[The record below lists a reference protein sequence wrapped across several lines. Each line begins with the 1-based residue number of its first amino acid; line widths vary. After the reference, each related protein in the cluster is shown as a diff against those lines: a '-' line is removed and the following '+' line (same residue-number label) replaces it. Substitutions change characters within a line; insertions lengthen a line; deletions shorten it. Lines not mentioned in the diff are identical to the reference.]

1 MNDFYYPVIGKEIH
15 LATVKV
21 SLIVVTFS
29 YSITQLWEKQNL
41 INVIWQTCAFRVV
54 KMKED
59 WIKINMLQKL
69 TFRTL
74 S

>member
-15 LATVKV
+15 LDTVKV
-21 SLIVVTFS
+21 SLIVVTSS

>member
-21 SLIVVTFS
+21 SLIVVTSS
-29 YSITQLWEKQNL
+29 YSIAQLWEKQNL
-41 INVIWQTCAFRVV
+41 INVIWQTYAFRLA

-59 WIKINMLQKL
+59 RVKIN
-69 TFRTL
+69 TCC
-74 S
+74 